1 MQSISLDKN
10 LLIPLIVAQTL
21 PAVGEKLNFV
31 ILCSLQIVSHD
42 TRRFRFELQSPEHIL
57 GLPVGRFNFWPLI
70 QVRFFCSFLK
80 IPLVHCLSFYSTY
93 LKGSKPNC
101 YSMFLQCMKC

>member
-1 MQSISLDKN
+1 MIFSRLYGRAPDMQSISLDKN

-21 PAVGEKLNFV
+21 PAVGEKVNFA

-57 GLPVGRFNFWPLI
+57 GLPVGRFNF
-70 QVRFFCSFLK
+70 
-80 IPLVHCLSFYSTY
+80 CLLF
-93 LKGSKPNC
+93 K
-101 YSMFLQCMKC
+101 

>member
-21 PAVGEKLNFV
+21 PAVGEKVYFA

-57 GLPVGRFNFWPLI
+57 GLPVGRFNF
-70 QVRFFCSFLK
+70 
-80 IPLVHCLSFYSTY
+80 CLLF
-93 LKGSKPNC
+93 K
-101 YSMFLQCMKC
+101 